1 MSIPYSG
8 TAIGIIC
15 SDGVLL
21 ASDKSYVY
29 GNVVISGNVRKIFI
43 INDRVGVAAAG
54 IAADMQQLFNDL
66 AYLVRIREIRLG
78 RRMKTSSVAKLT
90 SFLMYRRR
98 LLPYL
103 TQILVG
109 GYIDKPELYSLD
121 SLGSVIGDKYIVLGT
136 GAEVAVGVI
145 ESEYKPDINIEDGM
159 KLIKRVFTSV
169 ASRDVLTGSTLDA
182 LLIRKD
188 GIEEKT
194 VKLVG

>member
-1 MSIPYSG
+1 MSMPYSG
-8 TAIGIIC
+8 TAVGIVC
-15 SDGVLL
+15 KDGVIL

-29 GNVVISGNVRKIFI
+29 GNVVMSGNVKKVFI
-43 INDRVGVAAAG
+43 INNNVGVAAAG

-66 AYLVRIREIRLG
+66 AYLVRIREIRIG
-78 RRMKTSSVAKLT
+78 RKMKTSSVAKLT

-136 GAEVAVGVI
+136 GAEVAVGII
-145 ESEYKPDINIEDGM
+145 ESEYREDILIEEA
-159 KLIKRVFTSV
+159 LEIIKKAFKSV
-169 ASRDVLTGSTLDA
+169 ASRDVLTGSTLDV

-194 VKLVG
+194 VNLVG

>member
-1 MSIPYSG
+1 MSMPYSG
-8 TAIGIIC
+8 TAVGVVC
-15 SDGVLL
+15 KDGVIL

-29 GNVVISGNVRKIFI
+29 GNVVMSGNVKKVFI
-43 INDRVGVAAAG
+43 INNNVGVAAAG

-66 AYLVRIREIRLG
+66 AYLVRIREIRIG
-78 RRMKTSSVAKLT
+78 RKMKTSSVAKLT

-145 ESEYKPDINIEDGM
+145 ESEYKEDMLIEEA
-159 KLIKRVFTSV
+159 LEIIKKAFKSV
-169 ASRDVLTGSTLDA
+169 ASRDVLTGSTLDV